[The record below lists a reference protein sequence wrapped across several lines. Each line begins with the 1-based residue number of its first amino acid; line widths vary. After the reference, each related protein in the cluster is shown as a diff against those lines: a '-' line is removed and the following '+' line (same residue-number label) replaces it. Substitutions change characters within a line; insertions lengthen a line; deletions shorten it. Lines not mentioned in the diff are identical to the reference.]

1 MSFLVGLM
9 ILLIL
14 VIIVTVIVVLI
25 VLLPR
30 QHKDDTV
37 IKIDDGLV
45 KTPTTKVGTNQQPIP
60 NQKTIMVNHAWS
72 NSGKHKNTPT
82 PDMNTTPF
90 IIMLDGDVDAKTVQ
104 QYSKCTTIGYL
115 SVGTREDWRAD
126 TKDWPAQ
133 TVGPSDKGWEGE
145 NWLVLDQWQLI
156 KPIMTKRLTNLK
168 TKGFQVFEADN
179 ISVIDQFSNPTAAQ
193 ISTNV
198 EYAKWLAGE
207 AHRIGLKCAFK
218 NGPRLIK
225 SIVNDY
231 DMLITESAL
240 LYADDVTQYKLF
252 YDNHKMIFD
261 FEYDASKM
269 KPQSQIDRTVF
280 TTIQLDDAIK
290 GWTNV

>member
-1 MSFLVGLM
+1 MSFLVVFM

-25 VLLPR
+25 ILLPR

-37 IKIDDGLV
+37 IKIDGTV
-45 KTPTTKVGTNQQPIP
+45 TITTATTNVGTNQQPIP

-145 NWLVLDQWQLI
+145 NWLVLD
-156 KPIMTKRLTNLK
+156 K
-168 TKGFQVFEADN
+168 
-179 ISVIDQFSNPTAAQ
+179 
-193 ISTNV
+193 
-198 EYAKWLAGE
+198 
-207 AHRIGLKCAFK
+207 
-218 NGPRLIK
+218 
-225 SIVNDY
+225 
-231 DMLITESAL
+231 
-240 LYADDVTQYKLF
+240 
-252 YDNHKMIFD
+252 
-261 FEYDASKM
+261 
-269 KPQSQIDRTVF
+269 
-280 TTIQLDDAIK
+280 
-290 GWTNV
+290 